1 MTPLCAR
8 ICPCPFFEATTPGAA
23 PGPPVKTGARV
34 RRFRG
39 CNNQPRTPRHSS
51 CRDCPPSSIV
61 SAVAYETKPLEL
73 PVARAAFGRVRGP
86 PARSRADGGLPAAA
100 CHRTT
105 STQSG
110 PRRPLLVAIGPER
123 AVQSPFKAFVR
134 TLYRASQVLAFGHT
148 KQNSITPPSPRT
160 VLKLRKADVF
170 Y

>member
-1 MTPLCAR
+1 MATDTHRHRRLKEMTPLCAR

-51 CRDCPPSSIV
+51 CRDCPPSSII

-73 PVARAAFGRVRGP
+73 PVCVSERASRAAFGRVRGP

-100 CHRTT
+100 CHHTT
-105 STQSG
+105 STRSGPPAAAAGRHWARTRSSKPVQSLCAHTVQGQSG
-110 PRRPLLVAIGPER
+110 
-123 AVQSPFKAFVR
+123 S
-134 TLYRASQVLAFGHT
+134 
-148 KQNSITPPSPRT
+148 
-160 VLKLRKADVF
+160 
-170 Y
+170 